1 MWPLAGS
8 LPSASAL
15 HVHPCHTW
23 PSLGCWSQGLG
34 GHSRGPHRTRERHL
48 LPREAEPSASH
59 FYPPAKRL
67 RPPPP
72 AGPPFKADA
81 VTQAHGAPAP
91 AVAPECP
98 PGLQTA
104 PPLALL
110 STAAQVP
117 IPVTTPQ
124 TPGLGFSLN
133 LTRDH
138 AQLTLLSG
146 HFLPH
151 PSLQAWATGCPPTS
165 PEPLRGHTLHAS
177 GGPTPTASAQSRTGR
192 GQALRSLVPGGPWL
206 PLRLPPHLPVGFP
219 ATST

>member
-1 MWPLAGS
+1 MLEPGS
-8 LPSASAL
+8 GGPQPRAPPHQGEAPPPKGSRTLCLPFLPSRQAPAAS
-15 HVHPCHTW
+15 T
-23 PSLGCWSQGLG
+23 PSRSTLQSRC
-34 GHSRGPHRTRERHL
+34 GHSGPRCPCPCCGSRVPTWTPDGPS
-48 LPREAEPSASH
+48 PR
-59 FYPPAKRL
+59 PAQHS
-67 RPPPP
+67 
-72 AGPPFKADA
+72 GSGTD
-81 VTQAHGAPAP
+81 
-91 AVAPECP
+91 
-98 PGLQTA
+98 
-104 PPLALL
+104 
-110 STAAQVP
+110 S
-117 IPVTTPQ
+117 VTTPQ